1 MALRTIEAIIHPDG
15 RIEALEAVAT
25 ALPQRAI
32 ITILGEEVLSTLT
45 TRSHRDRVRAALR
58 TGGLLVE
65 VPAHPSALALSE
77 EDRAALARQY
87 AAGTPLSQIVIE
99 DREETF

>member
-1 MALRTIEAIIHPDG
+1 MALRSIEAIIHPDG
-15 RIEALEAVAT
+15 RIEPLESVAT

-32 ITILGEEVLSTLT
+32 ITILGDETISPPNLH
-45 TRSHRDRVRAALR
+45 SHRERVRAALR
-58 TGGLLVE
+58 ARNLLVE
-65 VPAHPSALALSE
+65 APAHPSVLALSE

-99 DREETF
+99 DREEPF